1 MKIIKINTQS
11 NQPKYKQ
18 IVLSVEMAIAE
29 KRLNKEDRLPSVNK
43 VCLEFSI
50 SRDTVLL
57 AYEELK
63 KRGIIYAVL
72 GKGYYVKS
80 VEFTLEQRVFLLFD
94 ELNSFK
100 EVLYNA
106 FLENS
111 NKNFQVDIFFHHFN
125 LEMFKKLINESKGN
139 YAKYIIMPSNLEGTA
154 EYIKT
159 LPPNDTYI
167 LDQTNDYLND
177 YPSVHQDFA
186 ADMYSALMSG
196 KVQLKK
202 YAELIFVFPGKKE
215 PFGMVKGFKKFCN
228 ENKVAFSII
237 STFDSVAIKMN
248 TLFIVVNDEHLVK
261 VIEQAK
267 RQQLA
272 LGTDYGIIS
281 YNDTSLKKVVENGIT
296 TISTDFEAMGK
307 ILADMINNNIK
318 KQVKNKSQLI
328 IRNSL

>member
-1 MKIIKINTQS
+1 MKLITINAQS

-18 IVLSVEMAIAE
+18 IIGSIESAIAE
-29 KRLNKEDRLPSVNK
+29 KRLRRDERLPSVNK
-43 VCLEFSI
+43 LCLEFSI

-57 AYEELK
+57 AYDELK

-72 GKGYYVKS
+72 GKGYFVKS

-106 FLENS
+106 FIENV

-125 LEMFKKLINESKGN
+125 LEMFKKLIAESKGN
-139 YAKYIIMPSNLEGTA
+139 YSKYIIMPTNLEGTA
-154 EYIKT
+154 EYIKS
-159 LPPNDTYI
+159 LPANATYM
-167 LDQTNDYLND
+167 LDQTNDRLLD

-186 ADMYSALMSG
+186 ADMYDALASG
-196 KVQLKK
+196 SSQVKK
-202 YAELIFVFPGKKE
+202 YDQLILIFPGHKE
-215 PFGMVKGFKKFCN
+215 PYGMVTGFQKFCN
-228 ENKVAFSII
+228 EYHFAHSVIP
-237 STFDSVAIKMN
+237 TFESNAIEKN
-248 TLFIVVNDEHLVK
+248 SLFIIVNDDHLVQ

-267 RQQLA
+267 KQKLT
-272 LGTDYGIIS
+272 LGKDYGIIS

-296 TISTDFEAMGK
+296 TISTDFKAMGE
-307 ILADMINNNIK
+307 ILANMINTHSNQ
-318 KQVKNKSQLI
+318 QVKNESHLI

>member
-1 MKIIKINTQS
+1 MKLITINTQS

-18 IVLSVEMAIAE
+18 IIGSIERAIAE
-29 KRLNKEDRLPSVNK
+29 KRIKRDERLPSVNK
-43 VCLEFSI
+43 ICLEFSI

-94 ELNSFK
+94 EFNSFK

-106 FLENS
+106 FIEHV

-125 LEMFKKLINESKGN
+125 LEMFKKLISESKGN
-139 YAKYIIMPSNLEGTA
+139 YSKYIIMPSNLEGTA
-154 EYIKT
+154 ECIKS
-159 LPPNDTYI
+159 LPSNATYI
-167 LDQTNDYLND
+167 LDQTNEHLAE
-177 YPSVHQDFA
+177 YPCVHQDFV
-186 ADMYSALMSG
+186 ADMYDALAVG
-196 KVQLKK
+196 KTQLKK
-202 YAELIFVFPGKKE
+202 YGQLIFVFPGKKE
-215 PFGMVKGFKKFCN
+215 PYGMVNGFEKFCT
-228 ENKVAFSII
+228 EFQ
-237 STFDSVAIKMN
+237 FDYAVIPMFGTEVIQPG
-248 TLFIVVNDEHLVK
+248 TLFVIVNDDHLVA

-272 LGTDYGIIS
+272 LGRDYGIIS

-296 TISTDFEAMGK
+296 TISTDFKAMGE
-307 ILADMINNNIK
+307 ILATMLNTNSNQ
-318 KQVKNKSQLI
+318 QVKNKSQLI

>member
-1 MKIIKINTQS
+1 MKLISINAQS

-18 IVLSVEMAIAE
+18 IIGSVERAIAE
-29 KRLNKEDRLPSVNK
+29 KRIKRDEKLPSVNK
-43 VCLEFSI
+43 ICLEFSI

-106 FLENS
+106 FIENV

-125 LEMFKKLINESKGN
+125 LEMFKKLIAESKGN
-139 YAKYIIMPSNLEGTA
+139 YSKYIIMPSNLTGTA
-154 EYIKT
+154 EYIKS
-159 LPPNDTYI
+159 LPSNATYI
-167 LDQTNDYLND
+167 LDQTNDHLLD

-186 ADMYSALMSG
+186 ADMYEALVGG
-196 KVQLKK
+196 KSQLKK
-202 YAELIFVFPGKKE
+202 YNQLVFVFPGKKE
-215 PFGMVKGFKKFCN
+215 PYGMVNGFEKFCT
-228 ENKVAFSII
+228 ENQFAHSVIP
-237 STFDSVAIKMN
+237 TFESNTIQKN
-248 TLFIVVNDEHLVK
+248 TLFIIVNDNHLVK

-267 RQQLA
+267 RQHFA
-272 LGTDYGIIS
+272 LGSDYGIIS

-296 TISTDFEAMGK
+296 TISTDFKAMGE
-307 ILADMINNNIK
+307 ILADMINTNSNQ
-318 KQVKNKSQLI
+318 QVKNKSQLI

>member
-1 MKIIKINTQS
+1 MKLININSQS

-18 IVLSVEMAIAE
+18 IIGSVERAIAE
-29 KRLNKEDRLPSVNK
+29 RRIKRDERLPSVNK

-80 VEFTLEQRVFLLFD
+80 VEFTLEHRVFLLFD

-106 FLENS
+106 FIENV

-125 LEMFKKLINESKGN
+125 LEMFKKLIAESKGN
-139 YAKYIIMPSNLEGTA
+139 YSKYIIMPSNLESTT
-154 EYIKT
+154 EYIKS
-159 LPPNDTYI
+159 LPSNATFV
-167 LDQTNDYLND
+167 LDQTNDALLD

-186 ADMYSALMSG
+186 ADMYDALVAG
-196 KVQLKK
+196 KTQLKK
-202 YAELIFVFPGKKE
+202 YDQLVLVFPGKKE
-215 PFGMVKGFKKFCN
+215 PYGMVKGFEKFCYEFQFDN
-228 ENKVAFSII
+228 SVIP
-237 STFDSVAIKMN
+237 TFETN
-248 TLFIVVNDEHLVK
+248 TIEKNSLFIIVNDDHLVK

-272 LGTDYGIIS
+272 LGRDYGIIS

-296 TISTDFEAMGK
+296 TISTDFKAMGE
-307 ILADMINNNIK
+307 ILATMINTNSNQ
-318 KQVKNKSQLI
+318 QVKNKSQLI

>member
-1 MKIIKINTQS
+1 MKIIKINAQS

-18 IVLSVEMAIAE
+18 IVWSVELAIAE
-29 KRLNKEDRLPSVNK
+29 KRLNREDRLPSVNK

-125 LEMFKKLINESKGN
+125 LEMFKKLIAESKGN

-154 EYIKT
+154 AYIKT

-167 LDQTNDYLND
+167 LDQTNEDLKD
-177 YPSVHQDFA
+177 YPSVHQDFE
-186 ADMYSALMSG
+186 ADMYNALMSG
-196 KVQLKK
+196 IVPLKK

-215 PFGMVKGFKKFCN
+215 PYGMVLGFEKFCR
-228 ENKVAFSII
+228 ESKVAFSIV
-237 STFDSVAIKMN
+237 STFESDTIKTN
-248 TLFIVVNDEHLVK
+248 TLFIVINDDHLVK

-296 TISTDFEAMGK
+296 TISTDFVAMGK
-307 ILADMINNNIK
+307 ILAEMINSTSK

>member
-1 MKIIKINTQS
+1 MKLISINIQS

-18 IVLSVEMAIAE
+18 IIGSVERAIADKRIKRDE
-29 KRLNKEDRLPSVNK
+29 KLPSVNK
-43 VCLEFSI
+43 ICLEFSI

-106 FLENS
+106 FIENV

-125 LEMFKKLINESKGN
+125 LEMFKKLIAESKGN
-139 YAKYIIMPSNLEGTA
+139 YSKYIIMPSNLTGTA
-154 EYIKT
+154 EYIKS
-159 LPPNDTYI
+159 LPANATYI
-167 LDQTNDYLND
+167 LDQTNDQLLD

-186 ADMYSALMSG
+186 ADMYDALVGG
-196 KVQLKK
+196 KNQLKK
-202 YAELIFVFPGKKE
+202 YSQLVFVFPGKKE
-215 PFGMVKGFKKFCN
+215 PYGMVNGFEKFCT
-228 ENKVAFSII
+228 ENQFSHAVIP
-237 STFDSVAIKMN
+237 TFESNTIQKN
-248 TLFIVVNDEHLVK
+248 TLFIIVNDNHLVK

-267 RQQLA
+267 RQHFA
-272 LGTDYGIIS
+272 LGSDYGIIS

-296 TISTDFEAMGK
+296 TISTDFKAMGE
-307 ILADMINNNIK
+307 ILADMINTNSNQ
-318 KQVKNKSQLI
+318 QVKNKSQLI